1 MKLIRTWCENTKE
14 GREYLK
20 FNGYSLV
27 CRLSKSLWLVAKI
40 GNKLDDV
47 KIVG

>member
-1 MKLIRTWCENTKE
+1 MNLVKTWCENTKE
-14 GREYLK
+14 GMEYLA
-20 FNGYSLV
+20 FNGYSPI
-27 CRLSKSLWLVAKI
+27 CRVTKTLWLTRKI